1 MKHAVL
7 ALDEKQRSGKI
18 IQWIRFTDK
27 RLRRKHPFLTRYQD
41 QIGLAITVGS
51 AGGMIG
57 FAALYIGGFIP
68 AWLCIVANAILAS
81 FLHEMEHDLIH
92 SLYYKEK
99 PRMQNFMFWMVWLF
113 RANVVNPW
121 FRKEIHLLHHRV
133 SGNKEDVEERYI
145 SNGMP
150 FGIKRLLVML
160 DPIMALKYQG
170 PPIKRDAILQLRK
183 IKAPHKIGP
192 VREIFML
199 LWYSFLILSLVRLGF
214 FIAGAEM
221 QLPAWAE
228 VAANV
233 LNTAAVVFLIPCWLR
248 QAAIQVV
255 SSNMHYYGGIDNLYR
270 QTQVLDSWLVLP
282 LHLFC
287 FNFGATHGIHHFV
300 VNQPFYL
307 RQWTAPYVRP
317 AMKRYGV
324 RFNDFKSML
333 HANRWENQPV

>member
-1 MKHAVL
+1 MSDK
-7 ALDEKQRSGKI
+7 DRGSKI
-18 IQWIRFTDK
+18 IQWIRFIDK
-27 RLRRKHPFLTRYQD
+27 RLRRKYPFLTRFQS
-41 QIGLAITVGS
+41 QIGLVITLAS

-68 AWLCIVANAILAS
+68 AWLCIVANAIFAS
-81 FLHEMEHDLIH
+81 LLHEMEHDLIH
-92 SLYYKEK
+92 SLYYKENL
-99 PRMQNFMFWMVWLF
+99 RMQNFLFWMVWLF

-150 FGIKRLLVML
+150 FGFRRLLVMI

-170 PPIKRDAILQLRK
+170 PNIKRDALPQLRK

-214 FIAGAEM
+214 FAAGKALV
-221 QLPAWAE
+221 LPAWGETA
-228 VAANV
+228 VQV
-233 LNTAAVVFLIPCWLR
+233 LNTAAVVYLIPCWLR
-248 QAAIQVV
+248 QTAIQIV
-255 SSNMHYYGGIDNLYR
+255 SSNMHYYGNIDSLYR
-270 QTQVLDSWLVLP
+270 QTQVLDSWLMLP
-282 LHLFC
+282 LHVFC

-317 AMKRYGV
+317 AMKKYGV

-333 HANRWENQPV
+333 HENRWLAQPVTG